1 MHAQLRRCN
10 KLELFSVAK
19 RYLVLISRICA
30 AVVGCDRADRLRQC
44 LCLCL
49 FEAGAARRRH
59 LRDVQLQVPL
69 RVYTRDGR
77 LMAAIGEQRRIPVR
91 YDQLPP
97 KLIQAF
103 LATEDDRFFPAS
115 RRRLAGYFARGAREP
130 RAGGIRQG
138 ASTITMQ
145 VARDMF
151 LTPRRD
157 MKRKMSEIYIS
168 LLMETEFT
176 KEEIF
181 SLYVNKIFLGQ
192 RAYGVAAPPRKCI
205 SARRLDQLD
214 HRRNGDARRNSDRP
228 LDVNPVASAE
238 AATIRRAHVLG
249 RMLELNYITPAEF
262 EAAKRQPMESRLHGP
277 SIEVDAPYVA
287 EMVRNEMQAKYG
299 DSIYTAGYRVF
310 TTIDSHLEA
319 AATVALRTGLL
330 EYDRRHGWRG
340 ATAKV
345 DLSKAASP
353 AYLEAELE
361 KIPVRSA
368 ACGPPSC
375 RRSRRRAPG
384 STSRAWARSIFPG
397 RSCRGRGASCPTKR
411 WTARPPRHRR
421 SLARGD
427 VIYTVGN
434 SPESLQF
441 VQVPEAQSALVALD
455 PKDGAVVALVG
466 GFDFFQS
473 KFNRVTQARRQPGF
487 GVQAFR
493 ICGGVRQGVHAG
505 QHRRWMRPSWSM
517 KPAWNRPGG
526 RRNSKTISP
535 GPFDLREALVHS
547 RNLVSIR
554 LMREIGG
561 DYTWNYVQ
569 RFGFD
574 KSQLPKD
581 LTLAVGTAE
590 FSPLQVVVG
599 YSTFANGGFRVTPYY
614 IDRIEDAGGK
624 TTVQANPS
632 LACFECGRPR
642 RIPGSAKAAAR
653 RTGCSSWRRRGDGKS
668 LIPAKDLA
676 PQVIRPQ
683 VAYLLSDMMADVIR
697 RGTGVGARGA
707 QPRRSGRQDGHHQ
720 RFSRCLVLR
729 LQRRSG
735 GHRLDRVRSGP
746 LAGRRRARRARVAAY
761 LGIFHAR
768 GARRAPAAH
777 VPDARRHRDRAHF
790 AGNGLARRSADN
802 PNGIMEKFIEGNLP
816 KSEVLRRAEQFES
829 HERRRQ
835 AALYRQPCPR
845 NIRSVPKICAALW
858 LRRPRASW
866 PSTASR
872 ISCRPSARPPTGSA

>member
-30 AVVGCDRADRLRQC
+30 AVVGAIVLIAFANVCAYVYLKPALPDVDT
-44 LCLCL
+44 
-49 FEAGAARRRH
+49 

-97 KLIQAF
+97 KLVQAF
-103 LATEDDRFFPAS
+103 LATEDDRFFRHHGVDWQGILRAA
-115 RRRLAGYFARGAREP
+115 LANL

-151 LTPRRD
+151 LSPRRD

-168 LLMETEFT
+168 LLMETEFS

-192 RAYGVAAPPRKCI
+192 RAYGVGAAAEVYFGK
-205 SARRLDQLD
+205 SLDQL
-214 HRRNGDARRNSDRP
+214 NLAEMATLAGIPTAPSV
-228 LDVNPVASAE
+228 VNPVASAE
-238 AATIRRAHVLG
+238 AATIRRTHVLG
-249 RMLELNYITPAEF
+249 RMLELSYITPAEF
-262 EAAKRQPMESRLHGP
+262 EAAKSRPMESRLHGP

-299 DSIYTAGYRVF
+299 DSVYTAGYRVF

-353 AYLEAELE
+353 ANLDAELE
-361 KIPVRSA
+361 EFPVVGGLRPAVVQKVEAKSA
-368 ACGPPSC
+368 RIYVKGLGEVALPWEKLS
-375 RRSRRRAPG
+375 
-384 STSRAWARSIFPG
+384 WARRELPDEKVDRSPTQASDIF
-397 RSCRGRGASCPTKR
+397 
-411 WTARPPRHRR
+411 
-421 SLARGD
+421 ARGD

-441 VQVPEAQSALVALD
+441 VQIPEAQSALVALD
-455 PKDGAVVALVG
+455 PKDGAVVALIG

-473 KFNRVTQARRQPGF
+473 KFNRVTQARRQPGSGF
-487 GVQAFR
+487 KPFVYAAAFDKGYTPASIVVDAPIVVDETGMEKAWR
-493 ICGGVRQGVHAG
+493 PREFENDFAG
-505 QHRRWMRPSWSM
+505 PIR
-517 KPAWNRPGG
+517 
-526 RRNSKTISP
+526 
-535 GPFDLREALVHS
+535 LREALVHS

-574 KSQLPKD
+574 KSQLPND
-581 LTLAVGTAE
+581 LTLSVGTAE
-590 FSPLQVVVG
+590 LSPLQVAVG

-614 IDRIEDAGGK
+614 IDRIEDAAGK
-624 TTVQANPS
+624 TLVQANPS
-632 LACFECGRPR
+632 VACFECGRPTD
-642 RIPGSAKAAAR
+642 PPAAKAGSKDRLLDEAPR
-653 RTGCSSWRRRGDGKS
+653 DGKS

-697 RGTGVGARGA
+697 RGTGVGARVLNRDDLAGKTGTTNDFHDAWFSGFNGDLVATVWTGFDQDRSLGEGEQGA
-707 QPRRSGRQDGHHQ
+707 RAALPIWVYFMHQALAGAPRRMWPMPDG
-720 RFSRCLVLR
+720 LVT
-729 LQRRSG
+729 
-735 GHRLDRVRSGP
+735 VRISPDTGL
-746 LAGRRRARRARVAAY
+746 LA
-761 LGIFHAR
+761 
-768 GARRAPAAH
+768 
-777 VPDARRHRDRAHF
+777 
-790 AGNGLARRSADN
+790 SSDN

-816 KSEVLRRAEQFES
+816 KSEVYEGPNNTNSMNDGDKPLF
-829 HERRRQ
+829 
-835 AALYRQPCPR
+835 
-845 NIRSVPKICAALW
+845 
-858 LRRPRASW
+858 
-866 PSTASR
+866 
-872 ISCRPSARPPTGSA
+872 